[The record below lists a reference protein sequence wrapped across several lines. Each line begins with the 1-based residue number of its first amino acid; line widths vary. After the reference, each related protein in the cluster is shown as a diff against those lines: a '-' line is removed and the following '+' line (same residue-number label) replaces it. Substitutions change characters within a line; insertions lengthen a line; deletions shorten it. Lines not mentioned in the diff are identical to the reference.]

1 MNLTPIAVKETI
13 SLDRLAGRTLAVDA
27 SIELYQFLSIM
38 RLPDGSPLSDG
49 SGHVTSHLN
58 GILFRS
64 TRLISEHGA
73 RLLYVFDGAPPKL
86 KWHEIERRREAKA
99 KAVREYEEAVARGDR
114 AAAWAKVVMTTRL
127 TREMKADAQ
136 RLLELLGIP
145 WVQAPSEGEAQA
157 AWFAK
162 QGRAWAVSSKDY
174 DTLLFG
180 APRLARF
187 VGIQGREF
195 LPSRGISRIVPPELI
210 DLAAMLQSLGLT
222 HRQLVEAAILIGTD
236 FDEGVKGVGP
246 KTAVKLLRS
255 WGRIEDLPAKVRDA
269 LPPNVDEIRAYFLD
283 PEIDPTPD
291 IRRGR
296 LDPEGVRDFLCGER
310 GFAKDRVQSAV
321 DRLRAL
327 GPSTKTLDDFSQIED
342 GDPA

>member
-1 MNLTPIAVKETI
+1 VGVNLTPIALKETI

-49 SGHVTSHLN
+49 MGHVTSHLN

-64 TRLISEHGA
+64 TRLISEHRA
-73 RLLYVFDGAPPKL
+73 RLLYVFDGKPPEMKRR
-86 KWHEIERRREAKA
+86 EIEKRRAAKE
-99 KAVREYEEAVARGDR
+99 KAEREYEAAVARGDR
-114 AAAWAKVVMTTRL
+114 AAAWSKVVMTTRL
-127 TREMKADAQ
+127 TRDMKEDAQ

-195 LPSRGISRIVPPELI
+195 LPSKRTSRIVPPELI
-210 DLAAMLQSLGLT
+210 DLATMLRSLGLT
-222 HRQLVEAAILIGTD
+222 HRQLVEAAILVGTD
-236 FDEGVKGVGP
+236 FDEGVKGIGP
-246 KTAVKLLRS
+246 KTAVKLMREC
-255 WGRIEDLPAKVRDA
+255 GRLEDLPAKVRDA
-269 LPPNVDEIRAYFLD
+269 LPGNFDEIRAYFLEPEVDASPEVRLGRFD
-283 PEIDPTPD
+283 PEA
-291 IRRGR
+291 
-296 LDPEGVRDFLCGER
+296 VVDFLCVER
-310 GFAKDRVQSAV
+310 GFAEERVRTAV
-321 DRLRAL
+321 DRLREV
-327 GPSTKTLDDFSQIED
+327 GPAPTTLDDFVRDTSS
-342 GDPA
+342 

>member
-1 MNLTPIAVKETI
+1 VGVNFTPIAVKETI

-49 SGHVTSHLN
+49 KGHVTSHLN

-64 TRLISEHGA
+64 TRLISEHRA
-73 RLLYVFDGAPPKL
+73 RLLYVFDGKPPEL
-86 KWHEIERRREAKA
+86 KWREIEKRRAAKE
-99 KAVREYEEAVARGDR
+99 KAEREYEAAVARGDR
-114 AAAWAKVVMTTRL
+114 AAAWSKVVMTTRL
-127 TREMKADAQ
+127 TREMKEDAQ

-187 VGIQGREF
+187 VGIRGREF
-195 LPSRGISRIVPPELI
+195 LPSKRTSRIVPPELI
-210 DLAAMLQSLGLT
+210 DLAAMLRSLGLT
-222 HRQLVEAAILIGTD
+222 HRQLVEAAILVGTD
-236 FDEGVKGVGP
+236 FDEGVKGIGP
-246 KTAVKLLRS
+246 KTAVKLMRESRRL
-255 WGRIEDLPAKVRDA
+255 EDLPARVRDA
-269 LPPNVDEIRAYFLD
+269 LPGNFDEIRAYFLE
-283 PEIDPTPD
+283 PEVDASPEVQP
-291 IRRGR
+291 GR
-296 LDPEGVRDFLCGER
+296 FDPEGVVDFLCRER
-310 GFAKDRVQSAV
+310 GFAEERVRTAV
-321 DRLRAL
+321 DRLRGV
-327 GPSTKTLDDFSQIED
+327 GPAPTTLDDFVRDTSS
-342 GDPA
+342 